1 MTETKEL
8 EKNREKEKISGILMF
23 CFAGLIVFSLYPD
36 LSALTL
42 IWTGLIYVFG
52 WTFYKAYT
60 ENKREKGVIEND
72 S

>member
-1 MTETKEL
+1 MTDTKEL
-8 EKNREKEKISGILMF
+8 EKYREKEMTSGILMF

-60 ENKREKGVIEND
+60 ENKGKKEINND
-72 S
+72 N